1 MLSAGGKRTKASG
14 NIGTAFSAA
23 VRDSAN
29 LDVMVVEVSSFQ
41 LENIME
47 FRPHVSVHL
56 NLTPDHL
63 DRYKTMEE
71 YEAAKWQIF
80 RNQTA
85 DDYAIVNTNLRLP
98 EMQAQKVTMNTTGE
112 AADYQLIDGWLV
124 AHGEQVLEQSRTNLI
139 GPHNAENML
148 AALAV
153 ADLYK
158 IPREA
163 AIKALCVYK
172 PLPHRLEK
180 VAEIAGVTF
189 LNDSKATNIDALE
202 KALLAMRSPVVLLA
216 GGKDKGLDFDGL
228 RPLLREKVKAV
239 VLIGQMTEKL
249 FAAWNSDRALLSR
262 DDAGRCRG
270 ADAETRAGGRHRP
283 LFAGLLELTT
293 CSAIS
298 RTAATSSGAWCS
310 RNKTQQFPDPTSTTT
325 KERETMDNNDSN
337 TKSQQTGG
345 LKLMTVFIAV
355 LALHVVVIGGFT
367 VYHLMSGGT
376 DADLVTIDKSKKD
389 AKSTDSTTIGE
400 HDNYRMRASRTRPR
414 RLRRAR
420 RLRPMWRPLHATAPV
435 PDATSSSEIVPPTP
449 GPAPKLTPTP
459 VAEHASYGHATS
471 GRA

>member
-1 MLSAGGKRTKASG
+1 MDVNGKQVVVLGLGISGMEAAKLLKDKGARVTVRDSASNNATVNQRAEALRQRGISVELGAVIPATERFDFCVLSPGINPNAPIVQRLQQAGLPMFGELEVAYRFCQCPIVAITGTNGKTTTTELVNAVLAAGGKRTKASG

-23 VRDSAN
+23 VRDSSN

-41 LENIME
+41 LENIVE

-71 YEAAKWQIF
+71 YEAAKWHIF
-80 RNQTA
+80 RNQA
-85 DDYAIVNTNLRLP
+85 EDDYAIVNTNLRLP
-98 EMQAQKVTMNTTGE
+98 EMKARKITLSATGSP
-112 AADYQLIDGWLV
+112 ADYQLLDGFLV
-124 AHGEQVLEQSRTNLI
+124 VRGLRVLKQSQTNLI

-153 ADLYK
+153 ADLYQ

-163 AIKALCVYK
+163 AIEAFCVYK

-249 FAAWNSDRALLSR
+249 FAAWNSAVPCVRATTLADAVERTQKLARPGDVVLFSPGCSSYDMFKDFEDRGDQFRALV
-262 DDAGRCRG
+262 
-270 ADAETRAGGRHRP
+270 
-283 LFAGLLELTT
+283 
-293 CSAIS
+293 
-298 RTAATSSGAWCS
+298 
-310 RNKTQQFPDPTSTTT
+310 Q
-325 KERETMDNNDSN
+325 
-337 TKSQQTGG
+337 
-345 LKLMTVFIAV
+345 
-355 LALHVVVIGGFT
+355 
-367 VYHLMSGGT
+367 
-376 DADLVTIDKSKKD
+376 
-389 AKSTDSTTIGE
+389 AKQS
-400 HDNYRMRASRTRPR
+400 
-414 RLRRAR
+414 
-420 RLRPMWRPLHATAPV
+420 
-435 PDATSSSEIVPPTP
+435 
-449 GPAPKLTPTP
+449 
-459 VAEHASYGHATS
+459 
-471 GRA
+471 